1 MTDWS
6 KFGLTRMPF
15 IAIPAIDIKSPDKR
29 ANGRLYY
36 EGFAKKERETMKKMI
51 LLEEY
56 PVIFLRTEETT
67 LGNGKSAFLA
77 KIYWDLYDSRKNVL
91 WCTAVFNPRMRDL
104 LSRILDALVM
114 QGKLADIRN
123 ALRPISSKT
132 IEKTLS
138 NSGQK
143 LEPSVIHAIVQLLSA
158 KEHELAYVYSNIR
171 RRIPAQNHVEL
182 FGAFLNLFYL
192 VKEPRFTIFI
202 DQFEIYV
209 RSHRN
214 MQQREELAHELN
226 MLQRI
231 IGKTT
236 TIVVSLHS
244 EAENIL
250 VTSAPEAETFT
261 KIESSS
267 VELPSFNEDVLI
279 KLVECYL
286 NESRSK
292 DYHEDRLR
300 PYEIDALRY
309 SAHRTAMN
317 PRELMLALRGALL
330 RCILEGGT
338 AVNGEFINKH
348 HQKIFSGLENKWQ
361 DFLSGK
367 FSYPTV

>member
-1 MTDWS
+1 
-6 KFGLTRMPF
+6 MPF

-56 PVIFLRTEETT
+56 PAIFLRTKETT

-77 KIYWDLYDSRKNVL
+77 KIYWDLYNMKKNVL
-91 WCTAVFNPRMRDL
+91 WCTALFNPRMRDL
-104 LSRILDALVM
+104 LSRILDAIVM
-114 QGKLADIRN
+114 QGKLANIRN
-123 ALRPISSKT
+123 ILKPISPKT
-132 IEKTLS
+132 IEEVLS
-138 NSGQK
+138 KGGQK

-158 KEHELAYVYSNIR
+158 SEHELAYVYSNIR

-182 FGAFLNLFYL
+182 FGAFLNLFYQ

-209 RSHRN
+209 RSHRT

-226 MLQRI
+226 MLQRS
-231 IGKTT
+231 IGNTT
-236 TIVVSLHS
+236 TLVVSVHS

-267 VELPSFNEDVLI
+267 VELPSFSEDVLI

-286 NESRSK
+286 NESRPK
-292 DYHEDRLR
+292 DYNEDPLR
-300 PYEIDALRY
+300 PYETNVLRY

-317 PRELMLALRGALL
+317 PRDLMLALRETLL
-330 RCILEGGT
+330 QCILEGSTT
-338 AVNGEFINKH
+338 ANGEFVSKY
-348 HQKIFSGLENKWQ
+348 HQRIFSGLENKWQ